1 MSAYDR
7 IKVDTFTALND
18 YVIVR
23 DMNFDEKLS
32 HGGIIIL
39 SGDKKLEGIHPRWGE
54 VYAVGKNQQDIKV
67 GQYVCVSH
75 GRWSRGLDIEDDN
88 GEQTI
93 RRIDPKDILLVSD
106 EAMEDEVI
114 GDTI

>member
-7 IKVDTFTALND
+7 IKFDTFTALND

-39 SGDKKLEGIHPRWGE
+39 SGDKKLEGIHPRW
-54 VYAVGKNQQDIKV
+54 
-67 GQYVCVSH
+67 
-75 GRWSRGLDIEDDN
+75 
-88 GEQTI
+88 
-93 RRIDPKDILLVSD
+93 
-106 EAMEDEVI
+106 
-114 GDTI
+114 

>member
-23 DMNFDEKLS
+23 DLNFDEKLS

-54 VYAVGKNQQDIKV
+54 VG
-67 GQYVCVSH
+67 VSQRGTH
-75 GRWSRGLDIEDDN
+75 AYQGIFLYSR
-88 GEQTI
+88 
-93 RRIDPKDILLVSD
+93 
-106 EAMEDEVI
+106 
-114 GDTI
+114 